1 MEVLDDKQPKPEQG
15 RRRSDSNRAPDRTL
29 DWSTQAGDVLLLPH
43 SPLAISD
50 VLTTPGASFDLIPT
64 SNEPNGS
71 NVTPINISNLP
82 AAEKGN
88 ETAGKVDLNDGTSG
102 TSSPETVPGPGAR
115 IPSTRQRVPRSRINL
130 LSRHNSEELLQ
141 RCKRL
146 LVESA
151 LIKHRDHRQLYLA
164 AGFINYIDINDNDTP
179 KRAPLLV
186 YPMLLV
192 RKANEQCYEVRIDAE
207 YPEQNLKLGEY
218 LDEQY
223 NFTLPA
229 LQEQEKLD
237 EYFAKVASSVS
248 QVENLTLE
256 FDISLGSA
264 APFNYYDGSETNLK
278 LPDVPANF
286 DAQLAMSITSNKSL
300 SQLHAVLQ
308 LIPDYTAS
316 SSNNSVAVSADIPS
330 TVTGLRKFAARLAA
344 EGLEHIEFRVLP
356 ELPKNIGRWSTDIKE
371 AMETRTVESV
381 LKMPALT
388 ARQLIRLGSIIE
400 LIDKAPETIEQYAH
414 GNLSFSTSSALLHRA
429 HHQAKLIDS
438 ELSSLQEVFVL
449 DRVPAK
455 QQLLSLINELGGS
468 VNEEPDIVDADYFN
482 ARRQFME
489 FSIEKPANLNTE
501 HKRHLSQLA
510 KVLRFRELFV
520 NNTEYRAALGPG
532 YKGLRTDWEALDTMC
547 QYAQELSVVL
557 ESEQIAAIALGDWK
571 NFREAYISDLE
582 ALQCGASSAR
592 RLLRVFGTELQ
603 SHTSPDLIKH
613 AETTTAKLQT
623 WHKEFGMT
631 NDHDDKTAQTILSS
645 FTGKT
650 RDDVLVEN
658 QVSETQ
664 DGINRKLSEGTISR
678 EQITDT
684 LAWLTA
690 ASEAATENALEI
702 DAIVDHF
709 QIA

>member
-71 NVTPINISNLP
+71 NVTPINISSLP

-248 QVENLTLE
+248 QIENLTLE

-286 DAQLAMSITSNKSL
+286 DAQLAMSITGNKSL

-316 SSNNSVAVSADIPS
+316 SSNNSVAVSTDIPS

-520 NNTEYRAALGPG
+520 NNTE
-532 YKGLRTDWEALDTMC
+532 
-547 QYAQELSVVL
+547 
-557 ESEQIAAIALGDWK
+557 
-571 NFREAYISDLE
+571 
-582 ALQCGASSAR
+582 
-592 RLLRVFGTELQ
+592 
-603 SHTSPDLIKH
+603 
-613 AETTTAKLQT
+613 
-623 WHKEFGMT
+623 
-631 NDHDDKTAQTILSS
+631 
-645 FTGKT
+645 
-650 RDDVLVEN
+650 
-658 QVSETQ
+658 
-664 DGINRKLSEGTISR
+664 
-678 EQITDT
+678 
-684 LAWLTA
+684 
-690 ASEAATENALEI
+690 
-702 DAIVDHF
+702 
-709 QIA
+709 